1 MLHDQQPL
9 SILRRL
15 ILLGVAYLG
24 CRLQRMLVELRRTVV
39 YKVLQ
44 HEVVIY
50 IIFIIMSRGS
60 HEVLKRNKVL
70 WLIFKCRLWRLFEAV
85 DNIELAYLIRLDAG

>member
-1 MLHDQQPL
+1 
-9 SILRRL
+9 
-15 ILLGVAYLG
+15 
-24 CRLQRMLVELRRTVV
+24 MLVELRGTVV

-70 WLIFKCRLWRLFEAV
+70 WLIFKCRLWRLFKAV

>member
-1 MLHDQQPL
+1 
-9 SILRRL
+9 
-15 ILLGVAYLG
+15 
-24 CRLQRMLVELRRTVV
+24 MLVELRGTVV

-85 DNIELAYLIRLDAG
+85 DNIELAYLIRLDAR

>member
-1 MLHDQQPL
+1 MLHEQQPL

-24 CRLQRMLVELRRTVV
+24 GRLQRMLVELRGTVV

-50 IIFIIMSRGS
+50 IIFIMTRGS

>member
-1 MLHDQQPL
+1 
-9 SILRRL
+9 
-15 ILLGVAYLG
+15 
-24 CRLQRMLVELRRTVV
+24 MLVELRGTVV

-85 DNIELAYLIRLDAG
+85 DNIELAYLIKLDAG

>member
-1 MLHDQQPL
+1 MLHEQQPL

-24 CRLQRMLVELRRTVV
+24 SRLQRMLVELRGTVV

-85 DNIELAYLIRLDAG
+85 DNIELAYLIKLDAG

>member
-1 MLHDQQPL
+1 MLHEQQPL

-24 CRLQRMLVELRRTVV
+24 SRLQRVLVELGGTVV

-70 WLIFKCRLWRLFEAV
+70 WLIFKCRLRRLFEAV

>member
-1 MLHDQQPL
+1 
-9 SILRRL
+9 
-15 ILLGVAYLG
+15 
-24 CRLQRMLVELRRTVV
+24 MLVELRGTVV

-50 IIFIIMSRGS
+50 IIFIIMSRG

>member
-1 MLHDQQPL
+1 MLHEQQPL
-9 SILRRL
+9 SKLRRL

-24 CRLQRMLVELRRTVV
+24 SRLQRMLVELRGTVV

-50 IIFIIMSRGS
+50 IIFITMSRGS

>member
-1 MLHDQQPL
+1 MLHEQQPL

-24 CRLQRMLVELRRTVV
+24 SRLQRMLVELRGTVV

-50 IIFIIMSRGS
+50 IIFIIMSRG